1 MNPRQSHAISRFHE
15 LHKSGCFV
23 LPNPWDVGTV
33 LYLEDLGFQALA
45 TTSAGLAFSK
55 GSPDALGVV
64 SRDNALAHIRDI
76 VAAQISNGI
85 DQIPR
90 QGRHYSH
97 SRSSLCSLEPHPH

>member
-23 LPNPWDVGTV
+23 LPNPWDVGTA
-33 LYLEDLGFQALA
+33 LYLEHLGFQALA

-64 SRDNALAHIRDI
+64 SAIMRWLIFAT
-76 VAAQISNGI
+76 
-85 DQIPR
+85 
-90 QGRHYSH
+90 
-97 SRSSLCSLEPHPH
+97 SSQQRLCR